1 MTVAIE
7 LDNRSS
13 AALDEAEL
21 RRVLEAALAAEGID
35 DGEVGVALVDEQ
47 EMAELNEAHRG
58 KPVATDVLSF
68 PLDGRDAIPGDLPRQ
83 LGDLVLCAPVIAR
96 EAREQKKPVLAHY
109 AHLTV
114 HGALHLLGW
123 DHETDGG
130 EMLDRQAAVLE
141 EVAGA
146 AGDPS

>member
-1 MTVAIE
+1 MSVDIE
-7 LDNRSS
+7 LENRSS
-13 AALDEAEL
+13 ASLDEAEL

-35 DGEVGVALVDEQ
+35 DGEVGVALVDEA
-47 EMAELNEAHRG
+47 EMAELNRAHRG

-68 PLDGRDAIPGDLPRQ
+68 PLDGRDPVPGDLPRQ
-83 LGDLVLCAPVIAR
+83 LGDVVICPARAAADGTPVEVL
-96 EAREQKKPVLAHY
+96 L
-109 AHLTV
+109 V

-123 DHETDGG
+123 DHETDRG

-146 AGDPS
+146 TEPS

>member
-35 DGEVGVALVDEQ
+35 DGEVGVALVDEP
-47 EMAELNEAHRG
+47 EMAELNAAHRG

-68 PLDGRDAIPGDLPRQ
+68 PLDDDD
-83 LGDLVLCAPVIAR
+83 LGDDGLRVLGDVVIAPSVA
-96 EAREQKKPVLAHY
+96 ARNRPEDPASEMRL
-109 AHLTV
+109 LLV
-114 HGALHLLGW
+114 HGILHLLGH
-123 DHETDGG
+123 DHMDEDDRA
-130 EMLDRQAAVLE
+130 EMWTRQERYSGVS
-141 EVAGA
+141 VR
-146 AGDPS
+146 

>member
-1 MTVAIE
+1 VTVAIE

-13 AALDEAEL
+13 AALDETAL

-35 DGEVGVALVDEQ
+35 DGEVGVALVDEP
-47 EMAELNEAHRG
+47 EMAELNAAHRG

-83 LGDLVLCAPVIAR
+83 LGDLVICPARAEADGTPVA
-96 EAREQKKPVLAHY
+96 VLV
-109 AHLTV
+109 V

-130 EMLDRQAAVLE
+130 EMLDRQAAVLQ

-146 AGDPS
+146 AEPS

>member
-1 MTVAIE
+1 VTVAIE

-13 AALDEAEL
+13 SALDEAEL
-21 RRVLEAALAAEGID
+21 RRVLQAALAAEGID

-47 EMAELNEAHRG
+47 EMAELNDAHRG

-83 LGDLVLCAPVIAR
+83 LGDLVICPARAEADGTPV
-96 EAREQKKPVLAHY
+96 EVLV
-109 AHLTV
+109 V